1 MSGSL
6 LAMRGARYAIVKPSP
21 DGCLSYANIVS
32 KTCLLL
38 SFVALAACGGP
49 RESAAA
55 ASAARSAPIP
65 KKVEPHPAPPP
76 LGPLPGSTFKP
87 IPEIQALSD
96 AGRMGPGDCG
106 DLERMQGLPIMG
118 QHGFDPYYDRI
129 MVHIAAYKQC
139 LLEKTGSTEPTHI
152 TPSYPGVRIRNKG
165 DLAHI
170 LLLDGRAIA
179 WGDCVPEH
187 VIEQEKHGKI
197 AFDIWIE
204 EPSSRKQWHQCLLRK
219 HGR

>member
-1 MSGSL
+1 M
-6 LAMRGARYAIVKPSP
+6 
-21 DGCLSYANIVS
+21 N

-38 SFVALAACGGP
+38 SSVVLVACGGP
-49 RESAAA
+49 TESATT
-55 ASAARSAPIP
+55 ASLATPTPIP
-65 KKVEPHPAPPP
+65 KQVESPPAPPP

-87 IPEIQALSD
+87 IPVTQALSN
-96 AGRMGPGDCG
+96 AGRMGPGDCS
-106 DLERMQGLPIMG
+106 DLDRMQGLPIMG

-139 LLEKTGSTEPTHI
+139 LLEMTGSTESTHI
-152 TPSYPGVRIRNKG
+152 APSYPGVRIRNKG

-179 WGDCVPEH
+179 WNDCVPEH
-187 VIEQEKHGKI
+187 VIEQEKRGKI
-197 AFDIWIE
+197 AFDRWIE
-204 EPSSRKQWHQCLLRK
+204 KPDSRRQWHRCLLRK